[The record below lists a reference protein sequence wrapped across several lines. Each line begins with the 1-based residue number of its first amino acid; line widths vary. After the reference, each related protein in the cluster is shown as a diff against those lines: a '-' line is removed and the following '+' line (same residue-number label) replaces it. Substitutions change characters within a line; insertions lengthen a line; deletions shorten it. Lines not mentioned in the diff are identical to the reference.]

1 MKRLLLSLWLAWAGN
16 SLAHDVTSIPLPM
29 FPESPDAQAT
39 DMADVTCGD
48 DGHGPAAFLFVQVR
62 DDTGPMPGVMVNA
75 QVIKGNQAANV
86 TDPISG
92 DGQYSE
98 PIVLAGGDGVYRMLV
113 DKTGPGQ
120 RVFSLIWHCL
130 TQEGV
135 HTGTEIQVR
144 QVQ

>member
-1 MKRLLLSLWLAWAGN
+1 MRKLVLISVCAAWAGMG
-16 SLAHDVTSIPLPM
+16 LTHDVTGIPLP
-29 FPESPDAQAT
+29 FAGGDNSQAT
-39 DMADVTCGD
+39 DMADVICGD
-48 DGHGPAAFLFVQVR
+48 DGHGPTGFLFVQVR
-62 DDTGPMPGVMVNA
+62 DDSGPVPGLMVNA
-75 QVIKGNQAANV
+75 QVIKGNQAASV

-113 DKTGPGQ
+113 DKTGPGP
-120 RVFSLIWHCL
+120 RVFSLIWHCM
-130 TQEGV
+130 TQDGQ